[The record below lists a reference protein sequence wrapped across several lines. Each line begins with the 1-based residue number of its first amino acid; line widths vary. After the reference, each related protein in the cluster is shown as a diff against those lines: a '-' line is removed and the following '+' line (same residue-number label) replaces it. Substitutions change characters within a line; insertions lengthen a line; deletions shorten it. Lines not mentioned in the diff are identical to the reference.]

1 MAASV
6 VEQIQG
12 ILPSA
17 RVGLSDFD
25 LIVTDRRLI
34 GAKIGN
40 SGVAGI
46 AGGLIGTAISLSG
59 QDGQRSKYTGMS
71 VDQILAANNSNFE
84 IPLGSIQKGVF
95 NGGISM
101 VTMPT
106 LTLWTTAKKMR
117 FMFTHSY
124 WKKNE
129 GQVEQAKQLLSRALP
144 GRIEFKRA

>member
-71 VDQILAANNSNFE
+71 VDQILGANNSNFE
-84 IPLGSIQKGVF
+84 IPLASIEKGVF

-106 LTLWTTAKKMR
+106 LVLWTTAKKMR
-117 FMFTHSY
+117 FMFTHSM
-124 WKKNE
+124 WKKNV